1 MRLNFNLL
9 IALPGLFVL
18 NTPSF
23 PGTLFTIPTISI
35 HPYLNS
41 TLLITEKREDC
52 LRVLISH
59 PWYRHL
65 RIQFAMVDLIIRP
78 NEGNTIFLFGPQA
91 LSFDEDD
98 FRNLRSTIMK
108 TENHHWI
115 LDTIAG
121 LPNCM
126 DSIGKACPKLMTGSR
141 SRLSLLED
149 LQNWF
154 STGRT
159 SQEPG
164 NLPNILLGPLV
175 IITQL
180 VQYTEYQMISRPSL
194 EKGEDFY
201 DLSNKNAETMGFCI
215 GLLSALAVSS
225 SRNRESFEESGAVAI
240 RIGML
245 IGMVVDAQN
254 AAEESGPPKSLATI
268 WHSAEEK
275 QKMSEILDSFPE
287 VIADP
292 SNTDSLTLADSA
304 CRHTSLS
311 FMMKTERP

>member
-1 MRLNFNLL
+1 M
-9 IALPGLFVL
+9 ID
-18 NTPSF
+18 
-23 PGTLFTIPTISI
+23 
-35 HPYLNS
+35 
-41 TLLITEKREDC
+41 LIT
-52 LRVLISH
+52 
-59 PWYRHL
+59 
-65 RIQFAMVDLIIRP
+65 RP

-98 FRNLRSTIMK
+98 FRNLRSTVMK
-108 TENHHWI
+108 TEHHHWV

-126 DSIGKACPKLMTGSR
+126 ESISIACPKLMTGSR
-141 SRLSLLED
+141 SRLSILED

-164 NLPNILLGPLV
+164 NLPNILLSPLV
-175 IITQL
+175 VITQL

-194 EKGEDFY
+194 EKGEDLY
-201 DLSNKNAETMGFCI
+201 DLSNQNAETLGFCT

-225 SRNRESFEESGAVAI
+225 SRNRESFEQFGAVAI

-254 AAEESGPPKSLATI
+254 AAEKSGPPKSLATI

-275 QKMSEILDSFPE
+275 QKMSEILDIFPE
-287 VIADP
+287 VITNS
-292 SNTDSLTLADSA
+292 SNDDSFTLADSA

-311 FMMKTERP
+311 YMIKTERP